1 MTFANHMPTTSTDA
15 ALSQDGIHWELHSDP
30 NHAIHVQDIALN
42 RGHFRLDSISL
53 SIPAGKMTAIV
64 GPNGSGKST
73 LLRIMVRLLKPDR
86 GTVQVLGQLSSQ
98 YSLREWSR
106 RITMLPQLKES
117 LPLLTVREL
126 VAYGRAPH
134 KRRFQTLHSAEDD
147 AIVQQMM
154 DWTGIAAYSDRMFH
168 TLSGGEQQRARIA
181 MVLAQK
187 TPVVLL
193 DEPTTFLDIA
203 HQFEVMDMLHRIN
216 RDTGLTIVMV
226 LHDLQQ
232 AAAYC
237 DHMIALKGGQL
248 AAQGQPLELLTDDF
262 IKQVYGMNATI
273 KYEGKYPVIVPV
285 IPHHSG
291 GQSHDHRNEHIANHQ
306 R

>member
-1 MTFANHMPTTSTDA
+1 MTSIHTDSVGDVSHDA
-15 ALSQDGIHWELHSDP
+15 AIEVAGI
-30 NHAIHVQDIALN
+30 QLN
-42 RGHFRLDSISL
+42 RGHFQLKDISL
-53 SIPAGKMTAIV
+53 SVPAGKLTAIV

-73 LLRIMVRLLKPDR
+73 LLRIMVRLLQPDQGIVR
-86 GTVQVLGQLSSQ
+86 ILGRPSSQ
-98 YSLREWSR
+98 YCLGEWSR
-106 RITMLPQLKES
+106 QITMLPQLKET
-117 LPLLTVREL
+117 LPQLTVYEL

-134 KRRFQTLHSAEDD
+134 KRRFQSLHSREDD
-147 AIVQQMM
+147 AIIRQML
-154 DWTGIAAYSDRMFH
+154 DWTGMTSYRDRMFH

-181 MVLAQK
+181 MALAQQ
-187 TPVVLL
+187 TPIVLL

-226 LHDLQQ
+226 LHELQQ

-237 DHMIALKGGQL
+237 HHMIALQNGRL
-248 AAQGQPLELLTDDF
+248 AAQGHPLELLTDEF
-262 IKQVYGMNATI
+262 IRHVYGMNARVH
-273 KYEGKYPVIVPV
+273 YEGKYPVIVPV

-291 GQSHDHRNEHIANHQ
+291 GMSNDYRNEHFANYQ

>member
-1 MTFANHMPTTSTDA
+1 MTSARNTSTASAKDI
-15 ALSQDGIHWELHSDP
+15 LLQTPIHSESSPDLHYAVDV
-30 NHAIHVQDIALN
+30 HDVALN
-42 RGHFRLDSISL
+42 RGHFQLDSISL

-73 LLRIMVRLLKPDR
+73 LLRIIVRLLKPDR
-86 GTVQVLGQLSSQ
+86 GAVHVLGQPSSQ

-106 RITMLPQLKES
+106 RITMLPQLKEA
-117 LPLLTVREL
+117 LPQLTVREL

-134 KRRFQTLHSAEDD
+134 KRRFQTLPSAEDD

-154 DWTGIAAYSDRMFH
+154 DWTGITAYSDRMFH

-181 MVLAQK
+181 MALAQQ
-187 TPVVLL
+187 TPIVLL

-237 DHMIALKGGQL
+237 DHMIALKGGRL

-262 IKQVYGMNATI
+262 IQQVYGMNATI

-291 GQSHDHRNEHIANHQ
+291 GISHDHRNEHIANH
-306 R
+306 

>member
-1 MTFANHMPTTSTDA
+1 MISANPTSADSTNNTLLQKPMHSESPS
-15 ALSQDGIHWELHSDP
+15 ALHQ
-30 NHAIHVQDIALN
+30 AIHVQDIALN
-42 RGHFRLDSISL
+42 RGHFQLDAISL

-73 LLRIMVRLLKPDR
+73 LLRIIVRLLKPDR
-86 GTVQVLGQLSSQ
+86 GTVQVLGQSSSQ

-106 RITMLPQLKES
+106 RITMLPQLKEA
-117 LPLLTVREL
+117 LPQLTVREL

-134 KRRFQTLHSAEDD
+134 KRRFQTLHSAEDH

-181 MVLAQK
+181 MALAQQ

-237 DHMIALKGGQL
+237 DHMIALKSGGL

-273 KYEGKYPVIVPV
+273 KYEGNYPVIVPV

-291 GQSHDHRNEHIANHQ
+291 GISHDHRNEHIANHQ